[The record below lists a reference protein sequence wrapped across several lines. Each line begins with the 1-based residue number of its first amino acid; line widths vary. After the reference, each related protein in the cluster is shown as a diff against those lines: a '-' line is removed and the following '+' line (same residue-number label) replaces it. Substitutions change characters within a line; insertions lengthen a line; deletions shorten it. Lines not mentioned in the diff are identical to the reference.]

1 MQTECACGRKKDSAV
16 PDGTAPIW
24 TTEVRA
30 QGAGLFSGRNQVV
43 INVRRLRKEF
53 RKALFATI
61 EDSLVDPTEARIRA
75 EVRALIEALFR

>member
-43 INVRRLRKEF
+43 INVRRLF
-53 RKALFATI
+53 FATI
-61 EDSLVDPTEARIRA
+61 EDSLVDPSEARIRV
-75 EVRALIEALFR
+75 EVRALIEALAS